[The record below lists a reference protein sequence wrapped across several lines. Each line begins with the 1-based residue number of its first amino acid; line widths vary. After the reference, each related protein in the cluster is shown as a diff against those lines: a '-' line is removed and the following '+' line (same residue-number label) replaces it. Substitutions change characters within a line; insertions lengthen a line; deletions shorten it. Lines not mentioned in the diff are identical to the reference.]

1 MARTARNA
9 PLETRTGRL
18 RLKVRR
24 KPYWTPTGRQG
35 VYVGYRRLEKGNG
48 TWSIKRYLGRNTK
61 VGGRYETKGLEAEA
75 DDYATADGTAVL
87 TYFQAVELAIKH
99 AGVEMTEAQRTR
111 RYTVANA
118 VADYVRW
125 LQTHRKTAHDSK
137 LKLNSYVLPTLGD
150 KLLADLKAAD
160 FERWLSWAT
169 THTPKGRRT
178 GKPPKLPT
186 TDKQRAAA
194 KAKAAKPVIDAA
206 ERKRR
211 KRATL
216 NRVINAL
223 KGCLNRAFQDGHVA
237 SDAAWRRLRKFK
249 SADSARVQWLTAD
262 QATRLINA
270 AASDFRPILHAA
282 MLSGCRWGEL
292 RALKCRDYDP
302 VSGSVNVAESK
313 SGMPRRVYLT
323 DDGKAAFESWT
334 AGRPEADVIFKDRFG
349 NTWGSHDQ
357 VRPIAAACTAAKI
370 EPAVSFHVLRHSY
383 ASQLVQAGVSLAVV
397 AEALGHSDTRMVSKH
412 YGHLSPSHVASEIR
426 ANLPALGVEIE
437 NKVTRM
443 RP

>member
-1 MARTARNA
+1 MARTARNTA
-9 PLETRTGRL
+9 LETRTARL

-35 VYVGYRRLEKGNG
+35 IYVGYRRLKRGNG
-48 TWSIKRYLGRNTK
+48 TWSIKRYLGRDEQA
-61 VGGRYETKGLEAEA
+61 GGTYHTEGLDAEA
-75 DDYATADGTAVL
+75 DDYVDADGAVVL
-87 TYFQAVELAIKH
+87 TYFQAVEAAIKR
-99 AGVEMTEAQRTR
+99 GGTEMTESQRTR

-118 VADYVRW
+118 VTDYVRW
-125 LQTHRKTAHDSK
+125 LETHRKTAHDAK
-137 LKLNSYVLPTLGD
+137 LKLQAYAVPFFGERIV
-150 KLLADLKAAD
+150 ADLKPED
-160 FERWLSWAT
+160 FEQWLSWAS

-178 GKPPKLPT
+178 DKRPKVPT
-186 TDKQRAAA
+186 TPKELAAA
-194 KAKAAKPVIDAA
+194 KAKAARPVIDAG

-211 KRATL
+211 KRSTL
-216 NRVINAL
+216 NRVISNVKA
-223 KGCLNRAFQDGHVA
+223 CLNRAFQDGHVS
-237 SDAAWRRLRKFK
+237 SDSAWRRLRKFK
-249 SADSARVQWLTAD
+249 GADSARILWLSAD

-270 AASDFRPILHAA
+270 AAPDFRPIIHAA

-313 SGMPRRVYLT
+313 SGKPRRVYLT

-334 AGRPEADVIFKDRFG
+334 AGRPVAEVIFKDRFG
-349 NTWGSHDQ
+349 NAWGSHDQ

-370 EPAVSFHVLRHSY
+370 DPPVSFHVLRHSY

-426 ANLPALGVEIE
+426 ANLPALGVPIDR
-437 NKVTRM
+437 KVVAV